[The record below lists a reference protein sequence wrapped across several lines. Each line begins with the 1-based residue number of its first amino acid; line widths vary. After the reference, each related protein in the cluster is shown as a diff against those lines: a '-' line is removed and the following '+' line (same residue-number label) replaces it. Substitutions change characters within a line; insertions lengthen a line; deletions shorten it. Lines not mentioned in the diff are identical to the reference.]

1 MLQRRIKED
10 DAVLVVSEIWLEKIF
25 SGTKWLEIR
34 PFSVKQGRIYLCQS
48 KTSTVLGHA
57 RVEEVLGPLRADE
70 WAAFSRRFLFL
81 RPPADS
87 FKCELGELLLDE
99 ALEGQLYVKVSSR
112 DLHAC
117 IACVHAGA
125 T

>member
-70 WAAFSRRFLFL
+70 WETLREGHCVPGGRLYHHPQHNYAFVL
-81 RPPADS
+81 RDVQRYERPVRITRKPGS
-87 FKCELGELLLDE
+87 VGLQYGS
-99 ALEGQLYVKVSSR
+99 GV
-112 DLHAC
+112 
-117 IACVHAGA
+117 
-125 T
+125 